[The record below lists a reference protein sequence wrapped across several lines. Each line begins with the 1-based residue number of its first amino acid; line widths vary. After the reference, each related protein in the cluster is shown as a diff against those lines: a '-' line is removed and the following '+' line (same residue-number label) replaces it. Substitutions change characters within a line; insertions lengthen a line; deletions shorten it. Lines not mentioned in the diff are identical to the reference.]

1 MLLISNVI
9 YAQLEVGFKGGY
21 NVSQVLF
28 EPGIGL
34 NINLLPGIQA
44 GVAAKLS
51 ANPNVALQAE
61 LNFSQK
67 GWIEDFRSANDSEA
81 LLDLDRTQ
89 SYRYNYIDLPILTH
103 IYVGGKRVN
112 VFINLGPHFSFLL
125 GADSTSSSER
135 LETDIPTFSYAS
147 NTAINFEYGVTA
159 GAGIAVTVGKGTF
172 QLEARLTQGLNNIID
187 RDTPD
192 APTQSLNQLA
202 GVSLTYFFRLK
213 ERKKEQNNAPS
224 PTE

>member
-1 MLLISNVI
+1 MLFISHVVF
-9 YAQLEVGFKGGY
+9 AQLEIGFKGGY
-21 NVSQVLF
+21 NVSQVVF
-28 EPGIGL
+28 QPAIGL
-34 NINLLPGIQA
+34 NLEFLPGIQA
-44 GVAAKLS
+44 GIAAKLS

-81 LLDLDRTQ
+81 LLALDRTQ

-103 IYVGGKRVN
+103 IYVGGNRVN
-112 VFINLGPHFSFLL
+112 VFLNLGPHFSFLMSV
-125 GADSTSSSER
+125 DSTSSAQKLDS
-135 LETDIPTFSYAS
+135 DIPTFSYAS
-147 NTAINFEYGVTA
+147 NNAINFEYGVTA

-187 RDTPD
+187 RDTPN

-202 GVSLTYFFRLK
+202 GVSLTYFFRLRD
-213 ERKKEQNNAPS
+213 RKNEQNIDPPPS
-224 PTE
+224 E